1 MQLDELGW
9 DSFFENNFASF
20 RAQGFLPLRI
30 ARENRGMYAAYGE
43 AGEFSCET
51 SGRFTHEAKGRAD
64 FPAVG
69 DWTAAA
75 ADLRGQ
81 KAVIH
86 ALLPRRSVF
95 SRKLAGQVT
104 DEQVVAANID
114 TAFIVTGLDL
124 NFNPRRI
131 ERYLAMAWNSGAM
144 PVVLLNKSDVCAE
157 ADARKNEVEL
167 IAPGVE
173 VYALSAA
180 RNAGMEIF
188 AGYIQKGKTVAFLG
202 SSGVGKS
209 TIINALLGEQRLAVH
224 EVSETGS
231 RGRHTTSYRELIV
244 LPGGGMVIDTPGM
257 RELQVWGDEEG
268 LRQAFDDID
277 ELALRCRFK
286 DCSHEGEPG
295 CAVREAVN
303 DGRLDANRLESFFK
317 LRKEFKYL
325 ADRQSMT
332 ASAVEK
338 ARWKDIRKFAKD
350 IKKNREK

>member
-1 MQLDELGW
+1 MQLVELGW
-9 DSFFENNFASF
+9 NSFFENYFASF
-20 RAQGFLPLRI
+20 RAEGLLPLRI

-69 DWTAAA
+69 DWVAAA

-86 ALLPRRSVF
+86 AVLPRKSAF
-95 SRKLAGQVT
+95 SRKLAGRVT
-104 DEQVVAANID
+104 DEQIVAANID

-124 NFNPRRI
+124 NFNLRRI

-144 PVVLLNKSDVCAE
+144 PVVLLNKSDICAE
-157 ADARKNEVEL
+157 AEIRRIEVES

-180 RNAGMEIF
+180 ENAGMESF
-188 AGYIQKGKTVAFLG
+188 SKYLQNGKTVAFLG

-231 RGRHTTSYRELIV
+231 RGRHTTTYRELIV

-268 LRQAFDDID
+268 LKQAFDDID
-277 ELALRCRFK
+277 ELALRCRFR
-286 DCSHEGEPG
+286 DCSHESEPG
-295 CAVREAVN
+295 CAVREAVEN
-303 DGRLDANRLESFFK
+303 GDLDPDRLESFFK

-332 ASAVEK
+332 ASAVER
-338 ARWKDIRKFAKD
+338 ARWKDIHKRAKD
-350 IKKNREK
+350 IIKNREK